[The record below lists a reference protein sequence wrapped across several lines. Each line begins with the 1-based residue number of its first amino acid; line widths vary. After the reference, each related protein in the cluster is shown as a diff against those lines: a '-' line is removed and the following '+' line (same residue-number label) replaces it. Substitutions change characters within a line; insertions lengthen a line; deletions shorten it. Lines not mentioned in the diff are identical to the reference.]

1 MEIRKH
7 EVEVNNIKKTD
18 FVFDIETT
26 GFSPDYCTISSIS
39 YLFYEENRFII
50 KQIFSENGDD
60 KKILETFLKDLN
72 SNYRLI
78 SFNGDR
84 FDLPF
89 ISKRLIL
96 NNINKD
102 ITNESLDLYAY
113 LKNNKQFSI
122 YPAIGQKKLEVL
134 YGIERQSDL
143 DGKKAVQ
150 LYKEYLK
157 TKNTSIKNDLLYYN
171 YLDVYYLSKL
181 FSIYYDVEE
190 KKKILVYDKEFF
202 IENINLKKDIL
213 SLNMKTE
220 LIVPYPIEIVNKN
233 SRFIWNEKAKIDL
246 DLIHGLI
253 SPNLMGSVFQCPS
266 HIQLKDMSDYPLSEN
281 LILVKDDSYNTENIK
296 NIAKAILED
305 SLKKYKE
312 DIC

>member
-7 EVEVNNIKKTD
+7 EVEINDLEKTD
-18 FVFDIETT
+18 LVFDIETT

-39 YLFYEENRFII
+39 YMFYEENKFII
-50 KQIFSENGDD
+50 KQVFSENGDD

-89 ISKRLIL
+89 ISKRLIV

-113 LKNNKQFSI
+113 LKNNKEFSI

-134 YGIERQSDL
+134 YGIERQSNL

-157 TKNTSIKNDLLYYN
+157 TKNKKIKDDLLYYN

-181 FSIYYDVEE
+181 FSIYYEVEE

-202 IENINLKKDIL
+202 VDNILLEKDIL
-213 SLNMKTE
+213 SLTMSTE
-220 LIVPYPIEIVNKN
+220 LITPYPIEIINKN
-233 SRFIWNEKAKIDL
+233 SRVIWNEEAKIDL

-266 HIQLKDMSDYPLSEN
+266 HIKLKDMSNYPLSEKFI
-281 LILVKDDSYNTENIK
+281 LIKDDSYNTENIK

-305 SLKKYKE
+305 SLKNYKE